1 MPSANNS
8 TNRTMPNIRRQNQV
22 TTSDIGAGKAT
33 PPSLYYGWVIVA
45 AGFVLVMVL
54 YGAYY
59 SFVGAFLTPIEED
72 LGWSRAIYSGAAAF
86 YLIIHGIFAIIM
98 GRICDKY
105 GPRWVVASGTLL
117 IAIGYGL
124 ISQVNAAWQFYIYLG
139 LMVGIGMGAAYVPP
153 LTTVAKW
160 FNARR
165 GLALGVVA
173 AGVGVGQIILPPLL
187 KYFITEFG
195 WRDSVA
201 IMAAIT
207 CALGIPA
214 AFLMKNPPNEIS
226 QPNNLTTT
234 SNQIDWSV
242 KEAIKT
248 SSFWFLLSVFAALV
262 FGTNLV
268 MAHLVAHVEDN
279 GFDPVPAGA
288 VLSFIGGAGIAGR
301 IISGGV
307 ADRIGNRVT
316 AAACL
321 GLQIIV
327 FTLLIWIDDLP
338 SFYIIGVL
346 YGLGYGGTLPLIVK
360 MSSEF
365 FGTTSGATI
374 FGIILAGA
382 SVSGAL
388 GALSGGLIYGDTEE
402 YTLAFIIAGAI
413 IVMASVINLLLKP
426 PERVALKLED

>member
-1 MPSANNS
+1 
-8 TNRTMPNIRRQNQV
+8 MPNILRRQNQV
-22 TTSDIGAGKAT
+22 TTNDTGAGKIT
-33 PPSLYYGWVIVA
+33 PTGLYHGWVIVA

-72 LGWSRAIYSGAAAF
+72 LGWSRATYSGAAAL

-105 GPRWVVASGTLL
+105 GPRWIVASGVCL

-153 LTTVAKW
+153 LATVAKW
-160 FNARR
+160 FDARR

-201 IMAAIT
+201 IMAVII
-207 CALGIPA
+207 CVLGIPA
-214 AFLMKNPPNEIS
+214 AFLMRNPPNEIS
-226 QPNNLTTT
+226 QMNNMNAKGTQ
-234 SNQIDWSV
+234 SDWSV
-242 KEAIKT
+242 KEAIQT
-248 SSFWFLLSVFAALV
+248 PSFWFLLAIFAALV

-301 IISGGV
+301 IISGGA
-307 ADRIGNRVT
+307 ADRIRNRVT
-316 AAACL
+316 VAVCL

-338 SFYIIGVL
+338 SFYVIGVL

-374 FGIILAGA
+374 FGIMLAGA

-413 IVMASVINLLLKP
+413 IVMASVINLVLKP
-426 PERVALKLED
+426 PERVTRKLEY